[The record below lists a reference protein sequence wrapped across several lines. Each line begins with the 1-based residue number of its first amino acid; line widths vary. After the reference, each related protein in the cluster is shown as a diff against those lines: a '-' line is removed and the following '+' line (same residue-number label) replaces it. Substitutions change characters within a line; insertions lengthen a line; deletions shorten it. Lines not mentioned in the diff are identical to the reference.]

1 MSFAMNAA
9 LVNNNENMDNN
20 RDNYIENNKNNRKNS
35 NIARRNKTYK
45 NSKTNHDKSLA
56 TMQAIAREAYSSSAD
71 QEDETELVNFSPL
84 PNTCSTSGQKH
95 IENLEQKLK
104 NMDST
109 SNQEFSKLPVSYTQ
123 DYYKHTIPDY
133 YQEKNEHNNT
143 SNAELLKKLDNILH
157 ILEEQSE
164 EKTNYIMEELILYVF
179 LGVFIIFVLDSFVR
193 VGKYVR

>member
-9 LVNNNENMDNN
+9 LINNNENMDNN
-20 RDNYIENNKNNRKNS
+20 FDNNKNNKKNS
-35 NIARRNKTYK
+35 NVGQKNKTYK
-45 NSKTNHDKSLA
+45 NSKINHGKSMA
-56 TMQAIAREAYSSSAD
+56 KMQAVAREAYASSSD
-71 QEDETELVNFSPL
+71 LDDETELVNFSPL

-95 IENLEQKLK
+95 IESLEQKLK
-104 NMDST
+104 NMDAP
-109 SNQEFSKLPVSYTQ
+109 SNQEFSKLPESYSQ
-123 DYYKHTIPDY
+123 DYYKHTIPAY

>member
-1 MSFAMNAA
+1 
-9 LVNNNENMDNN
+9 MD
-20 RDNYIENNKNNRKNS
+20 I
-35 NIARRNKTYK
+35 
-45 NSKTNHDKSLA
+45 
-56 TMQAIAREAYSSSAD
+56 
-71 QEDETELVNFSPL
+71 P
-84 PNTCSTSGQKH
+84 
-95 IENLEQKLK
+95 
-104 NMDST
+104 
-109 SNQEFSKLPVSYTQ
+109 SNQEFSKLPESHSQ

>member
-20 RDNYIENNKNNRKNS
+20 FDNYKNNKKNS
-35 NIARRNKTYK
+35 NVARKNKTYK
-45 NSKTNHDKSLA
+45 NNKINHGKSLE
-56 TMQAIAREAYSSSAD
+56 TMQAIARDAYASSSD
-71 QEDETELVNFSPL
+71 QDDETELVNFSPL
-84 PNTCSTSGQKH
+84 PNTCTTSGQKH

-104 NMDST
+104 NMDIP
-109 SNQEFSKLPVSYTQ
+109 SNQEFSKLPESYSQ